1 MPLPVGYQCA
11 STKNCFDYAILMDAD
26 TEYPM
31 WRAIYVRPN
40 GAALFCDIEIADP
53 ETYSKIY
60 TVKRGQIL
68 HVRGTQFYSD
78 ATTARDVIA
87 LY

>member
-11 STKNCFDYAILMDAD
+11 STKNCFDYAIGADAD

-31 WRAIYVRPN
+31 WRAIYVRPL
-40 GAALFCDIEIADP
+40 GTALFCDVEIADA

-60 TVKRGQIL
+60 TVERGQIL
-68 HVRGTQFYSD
+68 HVRGTMYFSD
-78 ATTARDVIA
+78 STTARDVIA

>member
-1 MPLPVGYQCA
+1 MLIDV
-11 STKNCFDYAILMDAD
+11 D
-26 TEYPM
+26 TTYPM

-40 GAALFCDIEIADP
+40 GADLYCDVEIANP
-53 ETYSKIY
+53 AEYSIVY

-68 HVRGTQFYSD
+68 YVRSTQYYSD
-78 ATTARDVIA
+78 STTARDVIA

>member
-1 MPLPVGYQCA
+1 MPLPVGYQCN
-11 STKNCFDYAILMDAD
+11 STKNCFDYAMELDAD
-26 TEYPM
+26 TTYPM

-40 GAALFCDIEIADP
+40 GANLFCDVELADP
-53 ETYSKIY
+53 QSYSIVY

-68 HVRGTQFYSD
+68 HVRSTQFYSD
-78 ATTARDVIA
+78 STTARDVIA

>member
-11 STKNCFDYAILMDAD
+11 STKNCFDYAIVANAD
-26 TEYPM
+26 EIYPM
-31 WRAIYVRPN
+31 WRAVYVRPN
-40 GAALFCDIEIADP
+40 GAFTFCDIEIADP

-68 HVRGTQFYSD
+68 HVRGTAYYSD